1 MNAINFTMGD
11 SETISGYTNIDI
23 NTGLSSV
30 VNGSTKNILCECL
43 DRIPIQA
50 RNMAL
55 QQITNKLAFDGEAI
69 FKFLNATVLAERII
83 KNELDCIKVSSI
95 ISNIVSIWTEYYI
108 LEIFNSIP
116 NIIVKKTYIDN
127 IYSVITITKKI

>member
-11 SETISGYTNIDI
+11 SENVSGYTNIDI

-30 VNGSTKNILCECL
+30 VNGSTKHILCECL

-69 FKFLNATVLAERII
+69 FKFLNATVLAERIV
-83 KNELDCIKVSSI
+83 KNELDCVKVSSL

-116 NIIVKKTYIDN
+116 NIIVQKSYIDN

>member
-11 SETISGYTNIDI
+11 SETISGCTNIDI

>member
-1 MNAINFTMGD
+1 MNAINFTIGD

-43 DRIPIQA
+43 DRVPIQT
-50 RNMAL
+50 RNTAL
-55 QQITNKLAFDGEAI
+55 QQITNKLAFEGEAI

>member
-30 VNGSTKNILCECL
+30 INGSTKNILCECL
-43 DRIPIQA
+43 DKIPIQA
-50 RNMAL
+50 RNTAL

-69 FKFLNATVLAERII
+69 FKCLNATVLAERIL
-83 KNELDCIKVSSI
+83 KNELDRLAKAKAEAEAKAKAEAAKKKSTITCIKGKI
-95 ISNIVSIWTEYYI
+95 I
-108 LEIFNSIP
+108 
-116 NIIVKKTYIDN
+116 KKVTALNPKCPSGY
-127 IYSVITITKKI
+127 KKK